1 MPGLEAALVPGAA
14 VALVPG
20 QEAAGCGRDWPGAC
34 GKTQLASHL
43 AGSLQRSRTVDLPA
57 WVTATSRA
65 SVLSG
70 YVRAAAEI
78 GLDHGGDAESVA
90 ARFAAWLDG
99 TAGPWLVVLDDL
111 CSAADLDGLW
121 PAGAAGR
128 LLIATR
134 PTPSPSTPGKGG
146 ACCATASSSSTTRA
160 NSCPWPGGSSTSAD
174 PRPTARR
181 RLSAR
186 RLTEMPRAR
195 KSCPEAQRTLPSLR
209 DESGQRVSH
218 GRTSLRPGFGYNW
231 PATAPACGLTP
242 TPRSAAGTPWR
253 WPGKLTTIVR
263 AGASAVARLMPVFE
277 TFSETFSKTVI
288 HAGPTGSDQYGKLFN
303 NALMMNHK
311 NVIDALR
318 LARSLD
324 LPIRPLLDVLRSGSA
339 ARFALQ
345 PSDHRS
351 LAKTS
356 TTCSRW
362 NCLTRGCSAAPSRNS
377 ASWRHQSFSGP
388 SPERERLRSTHRL
401 DRSLLIRRPRVPAP
415 RPGTSRQETHW
426 NG

>member
-1 MPGLEAALVPGAA
+1 
-14 VALVPG
+14 
-20 QEAAGCGRDWPGAC
+20 
-34 GKTQLASHL
+34 
-43 AGSLQRSRTVDLPA
+43 
-57 WVTATSRA
+57 
-65 SVLSG
+65 
-70 YVRAAAEI
+70 
-78 GLDHGGDAESVA
+78 
-90 ARFAAWLDG
+90 
-99 TAGPWLVVLDDL
+99 
-111 CSAADLDGLW
+111 
-121 PAGAAGR
+121 
-128 LLIATR
+128 
-134 PTPSPSTPGKGG
+134 
-146 ACCATASSSSTTRA
+146 
-160 NSCPWPGGSSTSAD
+160 
-174 PRPTARR
+174 
-181 RLSAR
+181 
-186 RLTEMPRAR
+186 MPRAR

-218 GRTSLRPGFGYNW
+218 GRMSLRPGFGYSW

-253 WPGKLTTIVR
+253 WPGKLTTIVG
-263 AGASAVARLMPVFE
+263 ADASAVARLMPVFE

-288 HAGPTGSDQYGKLFN
+288 HVGPTGSDQYGKLFN
-303 NALMMNHK
+303 NAPMMNHK

-362 NCLTRGCSAAPSRNS
+362 NCLTCGCSAARSRNS

-388 SPERERLRSTHRL
+388 SPERERLPECAVMRDLAQKPAVPNSSSPTRTRL
-401 DRSLLIRRPRVPAP
+401 RFIK
-415 RPGTSRQETHW
+415 T
-426 NG
+426 